1 MRHISELA
9 NTHIWRYLKILIGS
23 LIAGLGYSTFIIPA
37 KLLASGLSG
46 IAVIVY
52 YMIDLPIGLQLIV
65 YNIPI
70 VYLAYRVFGKLYA
83 IDTIIGTVM
92 LSVAIDATSFIGNYH
107 LVEDPILNSVFGG
120 ALVGIGCG
128 IVFRANSNGGGFD
141 VLGAVIKKYYSLDLG
156 TVVFGFNLIIILVGI
171 VLFNVS
177 IGLYTLINMY
187 IVGEITN
194 KVVAGFNRKKLVII
208 ISPFS
213 EIIGW
218 TIIQHI
224 GRGVTFLNGE
234 GAYSHKNQK
243 VIFAVVNLTQVSKVK
258 LIVNAIDP
266 TAFMIITDTS
276 EVAGRGFT
284 IKMPEKHSSKDL
296 TE

>member
-1 MRHISELA
+1 MKHISELA
-9 NTHIWRYLKILIGS
+9 NTHIWRYFKILIGS

-52 YMIDLPIGLQLIV
+52 YLIDLPIGLQLIV

-83 IDTIIGTVM
+83 VDTIIGTVM
-92 LSVAIDATSFIGNYH
+92 LSIAIDTTSFIGNYH
-107 LVEDPILNSVFGG
+107 IVEDPILNSVFGG
-120 ALVGIGCG
+120 VLVGIGCG

-194 KVVAGFNRKKLVII
+194 KVVAGFNRKKLII
-208 ISPFS
+208 IVSPFAELMAGS
-213 EIIGW
+213 IM
-218 TIIQHI
+218 QYL
-224 GRGVTFLNGE
+224 GRGVTFMHGE
-234 GAYSHKNQK
+234 GAYSRKDRK
-243 VIFAVVNLTQVSKVK
+243 VIFVVVSLTQVSKIK
-258 LIVNAIDP
+258 LIASAIDP

-276 EVAGRGFT
+276 EVTGHGFT
-284 IKMPEKHSSKDL
+284 IKNPKEITIKK
-296 TE
+296 T

>member
-1 MRHISELA
+1 MRHMSELA

-52 YMIDLPIGLQLIV
+52 YIIGLQLIV

-120 ALVGIGCG
+120 VLVGIGCG

-156 TVVFGFNLIIILVGI
+156 TVVFGFNLIIILIGI

-194 KVVAGFNRKKLVII
+194 KVVAGFNRKKLIII

>member
-1 MRHISELA
+1 MRHMSELA

-120 ALVGIGCG
+120 VLVGIGCG

-284 IKMPEKHSSKDL
+284 IKMPEKKNIQAKI
-296 TE
+296 E

>member
-1 MRHISELA
+1 MRYISELA

-120 ALVGIGCG
+120 VLVGIGCG

-171 VLFNVS
+171 VLF
-177 IGLYTLINMY
+177 NMY

>member
-1 MRHISELA
+1 MRHMSELA

-52 YMIDLPIGLQLIV
+52 YIIDLPIGLQLIV

-120 ALVGIGCG
+120 VLVGIGCG

-156 TVVFGFNLIIILVGI
+156 TVVFGFNLIIILIGI

-194 KVVAGFNRKKLVII
+194 KVVAGFNRIVII
-208 ISPFS
+208 KY
-213 EIIGW
+213 
-218 TIIQHI
+218 T
-224 GRGVTFLNGE
+224 L
-234 GAYSHKNQK
+234 
-243 VIFAVVNLTQVSKVK
+243 
-258 LIVNAIDP
+258 
-266 TAFMIITDTS
+266 
-276 EVAGRGFT
+276 T
-284 IKMPEKHSSKDL
+284 IKYIRFIDYITIFRNYWLDYYSTYWTWRYIFKWRRRI
-296 TE
+296 

>member
-120 ALVGIGCG
+120 VLVGIGCG

-234 GAYSHKNQK
+234 GAYSHKNQGN
-243 VIFAVVNLTQVSKVK
+243 FCSGE
-258 LIVNAIDP
+258 
-266 TAFMIITDTS
+266 FDTGKQGKTHS
-276 EVAGRGFT
+276 ECYRPDSFYDYYRYVRSCWTRFYYKDAGKTFEQGFN
-284 IKMPEKHSSKDL
+284 
-296 TE
+296 

>member
-9 NTHIWRYLKILIGS
+9 NTHIWRYFKILIGS

-120 ALVGIGCG
+120 VLVGIGCG

-141 VLGAVIKKYYSLDLG
+141 VLGAVIKNITL
-156 TVVFGFNLIIILVGI
+156 LI
-171 VLFNVS
+171 
-177 IGLYTLINMY
+177 
-187 IVGEITN
+187 
-194 KVVAGFNRKKLVII
+194 
-208 ISPFS
+208 
-213 EIIGW
+213 
-218 TIIQHI
+218 
-224 GRGVTFLNGE
+224 
-234 GAYSHKNQK
+234 
-243 VIFAVVNLTQVSKVK
+243 
-258 LIVNAIDP
+258 
-266 TAFMIITDTS
+266 
-276 EVAGRGFT
+276 
-284 IKMPEKHSSKDL
+284 
-296 TE
+296 

>member
-1 MRHISELA
+1 
-9 NTHIWRYLKILIGS
+9 
-23 LIAGLGYSTFIIPA
+23 
-37 KLLASGLSG
+37 
-46 IAVIVY
+46 
-52 YMIDLPIGLQLIV
+52 
-65 YNIPI
+65 
-70 VYLAYRVFGKLYA
+70 
-83 IDTIIGTVM
+83 M

-120 ALVGIGCG
+120 VLVGIGCG

-156 TVVFGFNLIIILVGI
+156 TVVFGFNLIIILIGI

-194 KVVAGFNRKKLVII
+194 KVVAGFNRKKLIII

-234 GAYSHKNQK
+234 GAYSHKSQK

-284 IKMPEKHSSKDL
+284 IKMPEKHTSKD
-296 TE
+296 

>member
-1 MRHISELA
+1 MDSV
-9 NTHIWRYLKILIGS
+9 
-23 LIAGLGYSTFIIPA
+23 
-37 KLLASGLSG
+37 G

-120 ALVGIGCG
+120 VLVGIGCG